1 MAKLILK
8 INYPIKTN
16 VTLLVAAL
24 FLTSLSS
31 SFASSPTEQAI
42 NDQVESAN
50 DCEKLARAAQST
62 SLDAEDVFSKCIDRR
77 AIAIAMLV
85 KYGIGQSGE
94 INAFE
99 KIQAYSYLLES
110 PNPLIQKEA
119 EKFSTAAGAK

>member
-1 MAKLILK
+1 M
-8 INYPIKTN
+8 
-16 VTLLVAAL
+16 
-24 FLTSLSS
+24 
-31 SFASSPTEQAI
+31 
-42 NDQVESAN
+42 ESAN